1 MSYSISEIRAACK
14 SNNIDP
20 KELLLT
26 LKANKQKKE
35 SRPFWDCFLKTWEE
49 FNLQERG
56 QKYLITGRDIPNLAE
71 LYDLI
76 KKRCD
81 IACYEWNED
90 CVCRSFSA
98 LLKRAMSHS
107 EFIKKD
113 FRPLHLVNQF
123 NSIVSNVTGNTKAV
137 NGDYK
142 RELLDR
148 IGANSG

>member
-1 MSYSISEIRAACK
+1 MTFTIKEIRESCK
-14 SNNIDP
+14 QHGIDHKP
-20 KELLLT
+20 IIET
-26 LKANKQKKE
+26 LKANKKPKE

-76 KKRCD
+76 KKKCD
-81 IACYEWNED
+81 MACYEWNED

-123 NSIVSNVTGNTKAV
+123 NSIVSNGKQRTT
-137 NGDYK
+137 DYK
-142 RELLDR
+142 SSLAAR
-148 IGANSG
+148 ING